1 MYGHLITK
9 FSRMDRF
16 SSGAPLAWSSSIK
29 PILNFRKGLLGRTSK
44 LKFRK
49 LFGFLSLLMIK
60 KKKKK
65 RKMFFFA
72 VNVDTGNTRSVMLTD
87 QLCQNSNQIPA
98 TVQVS

>member
-1 MYGHLITK
+1 MQIIWI
-9 FSRMDRF
+9 FV
-16 SSGAPLAWSSSIK
+16 
-29 PILNFRKGLLGRTSK
+29 TSND
-44 LKFRK
+44 
-49 LFGFLSLLMIK
+49 
-60 KKKKK
+60 KKKK